1 MLVLLH
7 RILRV
12 QIVTAVA
19 WTPLR
24 PLRTTW
30 DIVTNGKGSMPASA
44 DKLSKKEIEEVAQY
58 VMDQSE
64 KGW

>member
-1 MLVLLH
+1 MDALETFKDNVD
-7 RILRV
+7 
-12 QIVTAVA
+12 A
-19 WTPLR
+19 
-24 PLRTTW
+24 
-30 DIVTNGKGSMPASA
+30 VTNGKGSMPASA

>member
-1 MLVLLH
+1 VD
-7 RILRV
+7 V
-12 QIVTAVA
+12 
-19 WTPLR
+19 
-24 PLRTTW
+24 
-30 DIVTNGKGSMPASA
+30 VTNGKGSMPASA